1 MTDAVPVAA
10 LEPLEPGLAGGHGGV
25 GLLAGKT
32 PALDLFGV
40 EPVAAAVF
48 GKRVGTEACAVKD
61 GSELLAGGPAL
72 GSVVMV
78 GKQSPGLTGLPAP
91 QVEGGGT
98 DALLGSNPGD
108 RFTCGPAEA
117 GKNGLPALR
126 WNGFHGIELISRS
139 SSTPHLESQ
148 LRSLDNYPDTGGGK
162 PHCSLRQGR
171 ERAEHFG
178 GWQWAE
184 PRALRSAGVGSLHVA
199 GRITSAF

>member
-1 MTDAVPVAA
+1 MMRRSGSPVRRPLPPRPRGLFLEDQKGGGLRKGLLLAPEFRLEMTDAVPVAA
-10 LEPLEPGLAGGHGGV
+10 LEPLEPGLAGGHGVV

-40 EPVAAAVF
+40 EPIAAAVF

-72 GSVVMV
+72 GSLVMV

-117 GKNGLPALR
+117 GKNSLPAFR

-148 LRSLDNYPDTGGGK
+148 LRSLDNYPDTGGY
-162 PHCSLRQGR
+162 R
-171 ERAEHFG
+171 
-178 GWQWAE
+178 
-184 PRALRSAGVGSLHVA
+184 
-199 GRITSAF
+199 